1 MEDVKKFEKSQKTNI
16 RLINNKKRK
25 RDQSGKEKDEIPE
38 ENDLKIFLSNEG
50 YERTSIFT
58 GIELPYYL
66 SEFSDYTMFERK
78 KFVDGYIKDGKS
90 EYTIEQMLTL
100 DDTNED
106 LQTLYAKKIVDM
118 LSIEKDKTKR
128 EILLEKLQK
137 SQIII
142 REGVYN
148 EIISKISDLELRNKV
163 SYINF

>member
-25 RDQSGKEKDEIPE
+25 RDQSEKEKDEIPE
-38 ENDLKIFLSNEG
+38 ENELKIFLSNEG

-66 SEFSDYTMFERK
+66 SEFSDYALFERK
-78 KFVDGYIKDGKS
+78 KFVDGYIKDGKN